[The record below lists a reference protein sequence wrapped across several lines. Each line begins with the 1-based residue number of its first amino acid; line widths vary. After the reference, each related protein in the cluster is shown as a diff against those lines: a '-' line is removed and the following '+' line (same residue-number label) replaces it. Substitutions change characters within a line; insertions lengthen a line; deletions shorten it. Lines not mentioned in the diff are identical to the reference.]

1 MKLSSRNLL
10 YIVLCFSTHILSSQH
25 KFSGYIDADKWSGE
39 VYLSLIEDYRQLS
52 GVYPEQIISK
62 TTSDSLGY
70 FSFSGDNLP
79 AKNRMYRIHLEN
91 CSDDDEKTIHFNGF
105 CPDSKEILFIAN
117 NSDTI
122 TLPFSFDKEMF
133 CKIVSNNQNSNA
145 FIKVDSII
153 DEMRFAFASY
163 RSETNRR
170 INTKKWFSILHKFAK
185 NQNEPLAELYIYT
198 FLSNKSN
205 NLYPYYLEDLK
216 ENTYYDDLLERL
228 QKKYP
233 DSRYFNQYKS
243 ELASDKFL
251 INPKEATSKNYWLW
265 FVLFLL
271 LASLGFNF
279 FQFTT
284 SRKKRKSSLDIEKN
298 LTQQEQKVLGFIL
311 EDRTNKE
318 IASSMF
324 VSVST
329 IKTHINNLYKK
340 LNVRSREEVKSLFT
354 NK

>member
-1 MKLSSRNLL
+1 MKFRPCYLLFLILSLGSNLL
-10 YIVLCFSTHILSSQH
+10 FSQH
-25 KFSGYIDADKWSGE
+25 EFTGYVNTEKWSGDI
-39 VYLSLIEDYRQLS
+39 YLSLIEDYRQLS
-52 GVYPEQIISK
+52 GIYPEQIIQK
-62 TTSDSLGY
+62 TASDSLGY

-79 AKNRMYRIHLEN
+79 SGNRMYRIHIEN
-91 CSDDDEKTIHFNGF
+91 CSNDEEKTIHFNGF

-117 NSDTI
+117 NSDTL

-133 CKIVSNNQNSNA
+133 CKIVSNNQKSSA

-153 DEMRFAFASY
+153 NDMRFAFASY

-170 INTKKWFSILHKFAK
+170 INTKKWFSTLQEYAQ
-185 NQNEPLAELYIYT
+185 NQNEPLTELYIYS
-198 FLSNKSN
+198 FISNKSN
-205 NLYPYYLEDLK
+205 NLYSYYLKDLK
-216 ENTYYDDLLERL
+216 ENTYYDHLLERL

-233 DSRYFNQYKS
+233 DSRYYTQYKS

-251 INPKEATSKNYWLW
+251 ITPQKTTSKNYQVWSLLILL
-265 FVLFLL
+265 FV
-271 LASLGFNF
+271 SLGFNF
-279 FQFTT
+279 FQFSA
-284 SRKKRKSSLDIEKN
+284 SRKNRNSTSDQTKN
-298 LTQQEQKVLGFIL
+298 LTQQEQKVLDFIL
-311 EDRTNKE
+311 KDKTNKE

-340 LNVRSREEVKSLFT
+340 LEVRSREEVKSLFI

>member
-1 MKLSSRNLL
+1 MKLSFDYIL
-10 YIVLCFSTHILSSQH
+10 YIILFVPHMLCAQH
-25 KFSGYIDADKWSGE
+25 EFSGYVDKENWSGDI
-39 VYLSLIEDYRQLS
+39 YLSLIEDYRQLS
-52 GVYPEQIISK
+52 GVYPEQIIEK

-79 AKNRMYRIHLEN
+79 AKNRMYRIHMEN
-91 CSDDDEKTIHFNGF
+91 CSDNEEKTVHFNGF
-105 CPDSKEILFIAN
+105 CPDSQEILFIAN
-117 NSDTI
+117 SSDTL

-133 CKIVSNNQNSNA
+133 CKIVSNNQKSNA

-163 RSETNRR
+163 RSETNRK
-170 INTKKWFSILHKFAK
+170 INTKKWFATLQDYAQ
-185 NQNEPLAELYIYT
+185 NQNEPLTELYIYT

-205 NLYPYYLEDLK
+205 NLYSYYLEDLK

-233 DSRYFNQYKS
+233 NSNYFKQYKS
-243 ELASDKFL
+243 EIASDKFL
-251 INPKEATSKNYWLW
+251 INPKENTSKNSWIW
-265 FVLFLL
+265 LL
-271 LASLGFNF
+271 LMLLFTSVAFNF
-279 FQFTT
+279 FQFVT
-284 SRKKRKSSLDIEKN
+284 SRRKRNLSSDLGKN
-298 LTQQEQKVLGFIL
+298 LTQQEQKVLDFIL
-311 EDRTNKE
+311 EDKTNKE
-318 IASSMF
+318 IATSMF

-340 LNVRSREEVKSLFT
+340 LDVRSRDEVKSLFI